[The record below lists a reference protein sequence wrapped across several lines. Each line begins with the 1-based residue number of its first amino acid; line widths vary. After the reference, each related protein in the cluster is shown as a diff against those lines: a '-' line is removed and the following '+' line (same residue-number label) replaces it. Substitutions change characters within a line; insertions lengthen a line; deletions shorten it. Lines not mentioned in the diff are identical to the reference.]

1 MKIALAWLNQIRS
14 EVNVGGFTAET
25 LDSLVAQVAASYHK
39 EHTVDDGH
47 STIHA
52 SGTISERARTVP
64 MGEWIKVPFLAT
76 NFTGDAGAVWTVTAA
91 EQLVLQYMFVGT
103 TMFVSFNISVS
114 TITTV
119 TPTTLT
125 IAIPTTTRY
134 VATQQF
140 ATFGFNDNG
149 TTGTGLAFCGG
160 TGQGVQINLR
170 RDFAAATTFS
180 ISAAMS
186 VAGLIAFETA
196 GTS

>member
-76 NFTGDAGAVWTVTAA
+76 NFTADLGAAWTVTSA

-114 TITTV
+114 TIATA
-119 TPTTLT
+119 TPSTLQ
-125 IAIPTTTRY
+125 IVIPTTTRF
-134 VATQQF
+134 VALQQF
-140 ATFGFNDNG
+140 ASYGFNDNG
-149 TTGTGLAFCGG
+149 TTGTGMAFCGG
-160 TGQGVQINLR
+160 TAQGVQINLR
-170 RDFAAATTFS
+170 KDFAAATNFS
-180 ISAAMS
+180 ISGALS
-186 VAGLIAFETA
+186 VAGQLAFDTS